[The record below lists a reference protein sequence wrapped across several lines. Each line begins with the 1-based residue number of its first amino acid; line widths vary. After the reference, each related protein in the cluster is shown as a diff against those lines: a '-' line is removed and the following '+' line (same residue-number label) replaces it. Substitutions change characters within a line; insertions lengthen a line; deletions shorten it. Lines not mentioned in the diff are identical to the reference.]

1 MGAVTEMSNEQCF
14 EVIAVIVVPKIYHS
28 FEPSSHFKDIVIA
41 VADLVLMMQSAPADQ
56 TSQSVFLFG
65 AVINCSLGRW
75 ACCGGVFLKVL
86 GLSLLIRAD
95 ERKSLAPAVSRRR
108 ADAAD

>member
-1 MGAVTEMSNEQCF
+1 MSSSRDVFC
-14 EVIAVIVVPKIYHS
+14 VIVVSKIYRS

-41 VADLVLMMQSAPADQ
+41 VADLVLMMQSVPTDQ

-65 AVINCSLGRW
+65 AVIDCLLGRW

-95 ERKSLAPAVSRRR
+95 ERKLLAPAVSHRC
-108 ADAAD
+108 ADSAG